1 MSLLSRGIS
10 KNSLPDLVSQ
20 CSGRKPG
27 MWRMSEVFASMV
39 GLAPP
44 EDGESAKSMPG
55 EQRIS
60 ETTIMA
66 RNVTARRIF
75 SSMGETSVHRKLKKP
90 VTVHAAKP
98 ANNFNAAYFRKFYLN
113 ASTRVVTAAEMRSR
127 AALISGALR
136 QCQIPIRSI
145 LDAGCGMG
153 LLRKPFKQL
162 LPRARYMG
170 LEAREYLF
178 GRFGWASG
186 SLTDFA
192 PRKPFDLVVCY
203 DALQYLPDE
212 HAARAIRNF
221 SALTRAAL
229 YVSALTTEDW
239 RENCDR
245 SRTDRAVHLRS
256 AAWYR

>member
-27 MWRMSEVFASMV
+27 MWRMPEVFASMV

-75 SSMGETSVHRKLKKP
+75 SSMGETSVHLKLKKRKLKKRKLKKP

-98 ANNFNAAYFRKFYLN
+98 ANNFNAA
-113 ASTRVVTAAEMRSR
+113 
-127 AALISGALR
+127 
-136 QCQIPIRSI
+136 
-145 LDAGCGMG
+145 
-153 LLRKPFKQL
+153 
-162 LPRARYMG
+162 
-170 LEAREYLF
+170 
-178 GRFGWASG
+178 
-186 SLTDFA
+186 
-192 PRKPFDLVVCY
+192 
-203 DALQYLPDE
+203 
-212 HAARAIRNF
+212 
-221 SALTRAAL
+221 
-229 YVSALTTEDW
+229 
-239 RENCDR
+239 
-245 SRTDRAVHLRS
+245 
-256 AAWYR
+256 